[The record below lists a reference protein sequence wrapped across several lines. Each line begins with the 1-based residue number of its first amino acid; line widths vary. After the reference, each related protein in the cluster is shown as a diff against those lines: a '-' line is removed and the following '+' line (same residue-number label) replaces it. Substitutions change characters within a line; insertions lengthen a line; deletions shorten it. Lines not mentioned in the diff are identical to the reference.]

1 MGRLQNARRTCFS
14 CGKPGQWRN
23 ECPLL
28 AVAGVQQEGKKLSDN
43 YYDLYDVEP
52 VSGNSEFSE
61 FFDNPIDSCIFTTPA
76 KGDFSELECG
86 KESVRGRLKSH
97 FSAWEE
103 IGSPW
108 FRNPRSPGDT
118 IANSSPSPSPFSL
131 SAGNYSPRPVFLLAR
146 EVQEA

>member
-28 AVAGVQQEGKKLSDN
+28 AVAGVQQEGKKSSDN

-61 FFDNPIDSCIFTTPA
+61 FFDDPIDSCIFTIPA
-76 KGDFSELECG
+76 KGDFSELECC
-86 KESVRGRLKSH
+86 KESVRERLKYL
-97 FSAWEE
+97 FTGWEE
-103 IGSPW
+103 IGSP
-108 FRNPRSPGDT
+108 
-118 IANSSPSPSPFSL
+118 SSVHYLFL
-131 SAGNYSPRPVFLLAR
+131 STHC
-146 EVQEA
+146 E